1 MAAALLW
8 CPAMFDSMSMRAQIS
23 AATARFAERIAALL
37 ARELK
42 SARPQQIADALARSP
57 ASPAPS
63 GARKSAPK
71 PTTPAPEPESSPRQ
85 LIVQRTGGP
94 RIIPVPRGSQLPP
107 RTLDDDPLS
116 RLGQPSTA
124 ESAER
129 IRKRV
134 LRLVMGSSDG
144 FTLEQMSA
152 NLRLTSEK
160 LTPVVDQLV
169 GDRSLRALPSGNTT
183 VYRRARVEPIRRK
196 RDDNGASAV

>member
-1 MAAALLW
+1 MPAALLW

-42 SARPQQIADALARSP
+42 NARPQQSANALASSP
-57 ASPAPS
+57 ASPS
-63 GARKSAPK
+63 RARKSAANH
-71 PTTPAPEPESSPRQ
+71 TTPSPAPESSPRQ

-144 FTLEQMSA
+144 FTLQQMST
-152 NLRLTSEK
+152 NLRLTTEK

-169 GDRSLRALPSGNTT
+169 GDRSLRALPSGNTM

>member
-8 CPAMFDSMSMRAQIS
+8 CPAMFDSTSMRAQIS

-42 SARPQQIADALARSP
+42 SAQPQQIADALAPSP

-63 GARKSAPK
+63 GARKSALTQ
-71 PTTPAPEPESSPRQ
+71 TTPAPEPESSPRQ

-169 GDRSLRALPSGNTT
+169 GDRSLRALPLGNTT

-196 RDDNGASAV
+196 REDNGASAL